1 MRLGTLRWLAGCS
14 RVDGASSDARGV
26 CRTEAAAIRG
36 GAVVDSH
43 ALAGV
48 WGQTERVREGV
59 NEHLQGG
66 QSSSAGEQVSVLFI
80 ADPGTPAALAE
91 RIAEYLPQRLQSRD
105 RPERRWTTCVRR
117 KPYLPDE
124 QADFAD
130 VIDTVDPSSE
140 AEDIVVYLTD
150 LPRREDTL
158 PVVGEVSADH
168 IFALISVAGVG
179 GVHIERRVRTVTEL
193 AIARILGEPELMPP
207 GAARRFPCVQIED
220 GIRYFAPSG
229 LRRLRLLSGMVR
241 VQPAVAT
248 GHRTVE
254 GARRRVRHGCDRP
267 GHRTIWLFAD
277 TMGPWRMSAATV
289 LSIVAMILWL
299 ILDHELWERPKSP
312 KERDRSVLYNTATV
326 ATLVIGV
333 VILHV
338 ALFCLLLF
346 TTCLALPPE
355 LLSPVLG
362 RAVNFSDYLTLTW
375 LLASIATI
383 GGALGSGLE
392 DDAAVKEA
400 AYGVRQRQRI
410 EETRQPVERGAMIAG
425 LRRCDPTRQRRRSL
439 RYTVDRSITGIDR
452 LLTQSARA
460 PDGLALACPVT
471 DRLTG

>member
-1 MRLGTLRWLAGCS
+1 M
-14 RVDGASSDARGV
+14 
-26 CRTEAAAIRG
+26 
-36 GAVVDSH
+36 
-43 ALAGV
+43 
-48 WGQTERVREGV
+48 
-59 NEHLQGG
+59 NEHLQGV
-66 QSSSAGEQVSVLFI
+66 QSSAAGEQVSVLFI

-105 RPERRWTTCVRR
+105 RPGRRWTTCVRR

-150 LPRREDTL
+150 LPHRENTL
-158 PVVGEVSADH
+158 PVVADVSAH
-168 IFALISVAGVG
+168 HLFALISVPGVG
-179 GVHIERRVRTVTEL
+179 GVYIERRVRTVTEL
-193 AIARILGEPELMPP
+193 AIACVLGEPELIPP
-207 GAARRFPCVQIED
+207 GAARRFRSAQIED

-241 VQPAVAT
+241 ANRPWRLVTGLSKVLVGAFAT
-248 GHRTVE
+248 GAIALAT
-254 GARRRVRHGCDRP
+254 D
-267 GHRTIWLFAD
+267 TIWLFAD
-277 TMGPWRMSAATV
+277 TMGPWRMGAATI

-312 KERDRSVLYNTATV
+312 TERDRSVLYNTATV

-375 LLASIATI
+375 LLASIATV

-410 EETRQPVERGAMIAG
+410 EETKN
-425 LRRCDPTRQRRRSL
+425 RSNEV
-439 RYTVDRSITGIDR
+439 R
-452 LLTQSARA
+452 
-460 PDGLALACPVT
+460 
-471 DRLTG
+471 

>member
-1 MRLGTLRWLAGCS
+1 M
-14 RVDGASSDARGV
+14 
-26 CRTEAAAIRG
+26 
-36 GAVVDSH
+36 
-43 ALAGV
+43 
-48 WGQTERVREGV
+48 
-59 NEHLQGG
+59 NEHLRGG

-91 RIAEYLPQRLQSRD
+91 RIAEYLPQRLQSSD

-140 AEDIVVYLTD
+140 EEDIVVYLTD

-158 PVVGEVSADH
+158 PVVADVSADH
-168 IFALISVAGVG
+168 KFALISVAGVG
-179 GVHIERRVRTVTEL
+179 GVNIERRVRTVTEL
-193 AIARILGEPELMPP
+193 AIARILGEPELTPP
-207 GAARRFPCVQIED
+207 GAARRFPCVQMED
-220 GIRYFAPSG
+220 SIRYFAPSG

-241 VQPAVAT
+241 ANRPWRLVTGLSKVLVGAFAT
-248 GHRTVE
+248 GAIALAT
-254 GARRRVRHGCDRP
+254 D
-267 GHRTIWLFAD
+267 TIWLFAD

-289 LSIVAMILWL
+289 LSIVAMVLWL

-312 KERDRSVLYNTATV
+312 TERDRSVLYNTATV

-400 AYGVRQRQRI
+400 AYGFRQRQRI
-410 EETRQPVERGAMIAG
+410 EET
-425 LRRCDPTRQRRRSL
+425 
-439 RYTVDRSITGIDR
+439 
-452 LLTQSARA
+452 QSQSNEA
-460 PDGLALACPVT
+460 
-471 DRLTG
+471 

>member
-1 MRLGTLRWLAGCS
+1 M
-14 RVDGASSDARGV
+14 
-26 CRTEAAAIRG
+26 
-36 GAVVDSH
+36 
-43 ALAGV
+43 
-48 WGQTERVREGV
+48 

-66 QSSSAGEQVSVLFI
+66 QFSAAGEQVSVLFI
-80 ADPGTPAALAE
+80 ADPGTSAALAE
-91 RIAEYLPQRLQSRD
+91 RIAEYLPQRLRSRD

-158 PVVGEVSADH
+158 PVVGEVSADYL
-168 IFALISVAGVG
+168 FALIAVAGVG

-193 AIARILGEPELMPP
+193 AIARILREPELTPP
-207 GAARRFPCVQIED
+207 GAARRFPCVQMED

-241 VQPAVAT
+241 ANRPWRLVTGLSKVLVGAFAT
-248 GHRTVE
+248 GAIALAT
-254 GARRRVRHGCDRP
+254 D
-267 GHRTIWLFAD
+267 TIWLFAD

-289 LSIVAMILWL
+289 LSIVA
-299 ILDHELWERPKSP
+299 
-312 KERDRSVLYNTATV
+312 
-326 ATLVIGV
+326 TLVLGV

-346 TTCLALPPE
+346 TAYLALPPE
-355 LLSPVLG
+355 LLSRVLG
-362 RAVNFSDYLTLTW
+362 RGVNFSDYLTLTW

-410 EETRQPVERGAMIAG
+410 EET
-425 LRRCDPTRQRRRSL
+425 
-439 RYTVDRSITGIDR
+439 
-452 LLTQSARA
+452 QSQSNEA
-460 PDGLALACPVT
+460 
-471 DRLTG
+471 